1 MSENDKA
8 YIFDSIM
15 RLSIWEQ
22 LKVEESMRWGIVL
35 SIWTE
40 ASQLEKKARSKKW
53 ESEHKANAPMAQ
65 PMAQPNLENTCDQS
79 KSIQTNPNQPNPI
92 QNKTIE
98 NISKD
103 IWEQALV
110 VTNEIIK
117 EEHGDPEI
125 NNILETIKEQV
136 EFLWFIYKKW
146 SHEKERAQNILTGK
160 EFWDICEKSN
170 LSRVEFCKSIIVI
183 SSKLDF
189 WNGKIYNAETLYKNY
204 AMVYNTAMSKKYWPK
219 SESALDIIL

>member
-125 NNILETIKEQV
+125 NNILETIKGQV

-146 SHEKERAQNILTGK
+146 THERERAQNILTGK

-170 LSRVEFCKSIIVI
+170 LSRVEFCKSIIFI

-219 SESALDIIL
+219 SESALDIVL

>member
-1 MSENDKA
+1 MSENDKS

-146 SHEKERAQNILTGK
+146 THERERAQNILTGK

-170 LSRVEFCKSIIVI
+170 LSRVEFCKSIIFI

-219 SESALDIIL
+219 SESALDIVL

>member
-65 PMAQPNLENTCDQS
+65 PMAQPNLQNTCDQS
-79 KSIQTNPNQPNPI
+79 KSIQVNPNQPNPI

-170 LSRVEFCKSIIVI
+170 LSRVEFCKSIIFI

>member
-170 LSRVEFCKSIIVI
+170 LSRVEFCKSIIFI

-204 AMVYNTAMSKKYWPK
+204 AMVYNTAMSKTYWPK
-219 SESALDIIL
+219 SESALDIVL

>member
-146 SHEKERAQNILTGK
+146 THERERAQNILTGK

-170 LSRVEFCKSIIVI
+170 LSRVEFCKSIIFI

-219 SESALDIIL
+219 SESALDIVL

>member
-65 PMAQPNLENTCDQS
+65 PMAQPNLQNTCDQTNP
-79 KSIQTNPNQPNPI
+79 IQTNPNQPNPI

-146 SHEKERAQNILTGK
+146 SHEKERAKNILTGK

-170 LSRVEFCKSIIVI
+170 LSRVEFCKSIIFI

>member
-65 PMAQPNLENTCDQS
+65 PMAQPNLQNTCDQTNP
-79 KSIQTNPNQPNPI
+79 IQTNPNQPNPI